1 MSETFEKKLWNT
13 SIFRGVAGC
22 TKFFKGLPAFKLS
35 YFFKTS
41 FADILSN
48 MQYAKE
54 VFQKQSTKIDL
65 KVPAKSCDKIDDDMM
80 KFIV

>member
-1 MSETFEKKLWNT
+1 
-13 SIFRGVAGC
+13 
-22 TKFFKGLPAFKLS
+22 
-35 YFFKTS
+35 
-41 FADILSN
+41 
-48 MQYAKE
+48 MQYAKK